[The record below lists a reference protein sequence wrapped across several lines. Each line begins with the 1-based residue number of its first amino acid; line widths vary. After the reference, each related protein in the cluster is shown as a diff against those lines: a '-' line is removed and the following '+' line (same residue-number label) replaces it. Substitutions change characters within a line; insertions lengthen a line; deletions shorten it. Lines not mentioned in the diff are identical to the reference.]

1 MEDARLRHDAQR
13 REWILGMGIKI
24 QLCAGNGGNS
34 QIDSQ
39 KFPNH
44 SNPYI
49 SIIPTGNMVGNS
61 LGMGSWLGMVG
72 IPKIP
77 KIPKLIP
84 KAFPKKNIYK
94 TEDYGRQNFLGCR
107 FITK

>member
-1 MEDARLRHDAQR
+1 
-13 REWILGMGIKI
+13 MGIKI

-34 QIDSQ
+34 QDSQDSQFHSQ
-39 KFPNH
+39 KFPNR
-44 SNPYI
+44 SNPCI

-94 TEDYGRQNFLGCR
+94 TEDYGRQNFLFLIDLVINKSVTNR
-107 FITK
+107 

>member
-1 MEDARLRHDAQR
+1 M
-13 REWILGMGIKI
+13 GMGIKI

-34 QIDSQ
+34 QDSQNSQFHSQ
-39 KFPNH
+39 KFPNR

-61 LGMGSWLGMVG
+61 LGMGMELGMVG

-84 KAFPKKNIYK
+84 KAFPKKLSIKLRIMDGKTFKALIYLVINQSLK
-94 TEDYGRQNFLGCR
+94 NR
-107 FITK
+107 